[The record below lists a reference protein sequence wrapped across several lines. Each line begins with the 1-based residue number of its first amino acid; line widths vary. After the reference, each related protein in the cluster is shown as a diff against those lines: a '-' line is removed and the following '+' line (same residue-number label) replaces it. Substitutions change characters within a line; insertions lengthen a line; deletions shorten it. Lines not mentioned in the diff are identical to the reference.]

1 MLRGILRERFKRP
14 TGNLRRK
21 APREWLQP
29 AGVAQ
34 RSLDVDLRHAL
45 PPVVAEVGVV
55 EWSRGFVGDL
65 RHLRDQVLV
74 RASPLEWRQKG
85 ADVDRMRADG
95 AERPAGLAHDATIP
109 RQRDGHAEDGK
120 VE

>member
-21 APREWLQP
+21 APREWLQS
-29 AGVAQ
+29 ARIAQ

-55 EWSRGFVGDL
+55 EWSRGFVGGL
-65 RHLRDQVLV
+65 RNLRDQLL
-74 RASPLEWRQKG
+74 AG
-85 ADVDRMRADG
+85 ARTTERREVGRDVDRMRAHR
-95 AERPAGLAHDATIP
+95 AKRPPAMPNHTVVPGK
-109 RQRDGHAEDGK
+109 RDGHPEDGK